1 MNRKTRLTVFLAGAI
16 ALAVVLG
23 CSFLA
28 LPPTGEYRGPYGD
41 LVNAVTVP
49 ERNITDTVTA
59 VNFDIRGFDTLGEE
73 FILFASVMG
82 VLLLLRRQ
90 ENEPRRSHED
100 RAKGRSAVPVSD
112 AVRVMALLVMPAV
125 VVFGIYVVTHG
136 QLTPGGGFQ
145 GGVILATAPQFLYL
159 AGEFRNFRKAV
170 PRRLVHT
177 AEAVGAGGYAA
188 IGIGCLVAGAV
199 FLQNVL
205 PLGSKGTILSGGTI
219 PLINASVGLEVTG
232 GLVLVLM
239 VYLEETLELKEE

>member
-1 MNRKTRLTVFLAGAI
+1 MFLGSAI
-16 ALAVVLG
+16 ALAIVLG
-23 CSFLA
+23 CSFA
-28 LPPTGEYRGPYGD
+28 RLPPTGQYRGPYGD

-49 ERNITDTVTA
+49 ERNVTDTVTA

-73 FILFASVMG
+73 FILFVSVMG
-82 VLLLLRRQ
+82 VMLLLRPQ
-90 ENEPRRSHED
+90 ENEPRQRHED
-100 RAKGRSAVPVSD
+100 RDKGRRAVPISD
-112 AVRVMALLVMPAV
+112 AVRVMALLLLPVV
-125 VVFGIYVVTHG
+125 VVFGVYVVTHG

-145 GGVILATAPQFLYL
+145 GGVILATAPLFLYL
-159 AGEFRNFRKAV
+159 AAEFRSFRQAV
-170 PRRLVHT
+170 PRTLVHI
-177 AEAVGAGGYAA
+177 AEAFGGGGYAA
-188 IGIGCLVAGAV
+188 IGLACLGAGGA